1 MKEEELIKELE
12 NVDLPEIK
20 LENHRVRLKAALL
33 AGRFNKEGTFM
44 DTVKTQSAGL
54 FDIVFAPQ
62 PAWKVAATT
71 VVAILALFGA
81 FISIPQ
87 TSAIIKS
94 TLFPE
99 GSRQISGPQLTAEEQ
114 NKATVI
120 LKADPSVKE
129 LLSQGAV
136 IDKILPIQV
145 TAETL
150 DPQTGTTRLVQ
161 ETWAQAWLVRGSQDW
176 GIQIDLVKGRIIS
189 ITPSA
194 GN

>member
-1 MKEEELIKELE
+1 MKEEELIKKLE
-12 NVDLPEIK
+12 TVDLPEIK
-20 LENHRVRLKAALL
+20 LENHRARLRAALL
-33 AGRFNKEGTFM
+33 AGRSNREITFL
-44 DTVKTQSAGL
+44 DTVKYQSAGM
-54 FDIVFAPQ
+54 FDIVFAPR

-71 VVAILALFGA
+71 VVAILVLFGT

-87 TSAIIKS
+87 TSKIIKS

-99 GSRQISGPQLTAEEQ
+99 GSRQISGPQLSASEQ
-114 NKATVI
+114 TRAREI
-120 LKADPSVKE
+120 LNADTRIKD

-145 TAETL
+145 TSEMRDA
-150 DPQTGTTRLVQ
+150 QTGATRLIQ

-176 GIQIDLVKGRIIS
+176 GVQIDLARGQINS
-189 ITPSA
+189 ITPST